1 MKIGLLGFGTVGK
14 GVYDITTTT
23 NDLTVTRVLCLEDIQ
38 LKGAQQA
45 KSFDEILNDETI
57 DTVVEVMGGLHPA
70 WEYVKAAIE
79 KGKNVVTAN
88 KALVNNY
95 YDEILALTKQY
106 GTKFRCTAAVGG
118 GIGWLT
124 ELERAKRVDTITKVG
139 GIMNGTCNYILDNM
153 TTKGLDYDV
162 ALKQAQ
168 QLGYAEADPS
178 ADVEGTDTWNK
189 TIISANIAFDAD
201 IDKSTVPVCGISNIT
216 ADDIAQFKQ
225 HGYVCKLMG
234 TAQKDENGI
243 TACVQPTLIKQ
254 GEPAA
259 AVPMNFNHISMT
271 GTNAGTRS
279 LFGQGA
285 GRYPTAYNVVQD
297 CIDVQNGIG
306 FYTQK
311 ADKAKADNTMCC
323 RYYVR
328 GVQDEWLDENTAEK
342 WGKAVITK
350 PVKICKMHSWLTQH
364 KNVFIA
370 ALDD

>member
-14 GVYDITTTT
+14 GVYDITTTI
-23 NDLTVTRVLCLEDIQ
+23 NGVEITRVLCLEDIN
-38 LKGAQQA
+38 LEAAQSA
-45 KSFDEILNDETI
+45 KSFDEILNDDTI
-57 DTVVEVMGGLHPA
+57 DTIVEVMGGLHPA
-70 WEYVKAAIE
+70 WEYVKSAIE

-124 ELERAKRVDTITKVG
+124 ELERAKRVDTVTKVG
-139 GIMNGTCNYILDNM
+139 GIMNGTCNYILDSM
-153 TTKGLDYDV
+153 TTKRIDYDV

-178 ADVEGTDTWNK
+178 ADVDGIDTWNK
-189 TIISANIAFDAD
+189 IIISANIAFDVSV
-201 IDKSTVPVCGISNIT
+201 DKDTVPVCGISNIT
-216 ADDIAQFKQ
+216 ADDIAQLSN
-225 HGYVCKLMG
+225 HGYICKLMG
-234 TAQKDENGI
+234 TAQNDENGI
-243 TACVQPTLIKQ
+243 TVCVQPTLVKQ

-259 AVPMNFNHISMT
+259 AVPANYNHISMT
-271 GTNAGTRS
+271 GTNSGMRS

-297 CIDVQNGIG
+297 CIDVHNGVG
-306 FYTQK
+306 FYT
-311 ADKAKADNTMCC
+311 DKAEKVKADNTICC

-328 GVQDEWLDENTAEK
+328 GAQDEWLSKNAEEK
-342 WGKAVITK
+342 WGEAVITK
-350 PVKICKMHSWLTQH
+350 PVQICKIHSWLAQH

-370 ALDD
+370 AMD

>member
-14 GVYDITTTT
+14 GVYDITAAMT
-23 NDLTVTRVLCLEDIQ
+23 DITVARVLCLEDIQ
-38 LKGAQQA
+38 LPDAQVTHN
-45 KSFDEILNDETI
+45 FDDILNDSTI

-70 WEYVKAAIE
+70 WEYVKAAIT

-88 KALVNNY
+88 KALVNCF
-95 YDEILALTKQY
+95 YDELMALTKQY

-124 ELERAKRVDTITKVG
+124 ELERAKRVDTITKAG

-153 TTKGLDYDV
+153 TSKGLDYSV

-178 ADVEGTDTWNK
+178 ADVDGIDTWNK
-189 TIISANIAFDAD
+189 LIISANIAFDVSLD
-201 IDKSTVPVCGISNIT
+201 GKTVPVCGISNIT
-216 ADDIAQFKQ
+216 AEDIAQFTQ

-234 TAQKDENGI
+234 VAEKGEDGI
-243 TACVQPTLIKQ
+243 NACVQPTLVKQ

-259 AVPMNFNHISMT
+259 AVPMNYNLISMT
-271 GTNAGTRS
+271 GSNSGTRN

-297 CIDVQNGIG
+297 CIDVGNGVD
-306 FYTQK
+306 FYT
-311 ADKAKADNTMCC
+311 DKAEKTAAVNTKAC
-323 RYYVR
+323 RYYLR
-328 GVQDEWLDENTAEK
+328 GVNDDFIGSITEECWGSGVVTA
-342 WGKAVITK
+342 
-350 PVKICKMHSWLTQH
+350 PVSIKEMHSWLADNKTA
-364 KNVFIA
+364 FA
-370 ALDD
+370 AAIE